1 MMNVMNYKGYT
12 AKIEFDPRDNIFWG
26 KVLAIRDSITFE
38 GSTVA
43 ELTADFH
50 NAVDFYLADCT
61 ARGRSPQ
68 KPVSDKLL
76 LRVPRRSTVPPW
88 QPPRLPEPV
97 STNGP
102 PRRSR
107 RQRANDL
114 LPHCSDNL
122 QAPIFRFQP

>member
-50 NAVDFYLADCT
+50 NAIDSYLADCT

-76 LRVPRRSTVPPW
+76 LRVPPEVP
-88 QPPRLPEPV
+88 
-97 STNGP
+97 
-102 PRRSR
+102 
-107 RQRANDL
+107 RAAMAAA
-114 LPHCSDNL
+114 
-122 QAPIFRFQP
+122 QAAGTSLNQWAAKALKEAAGE